1 MNKIQNTEND
11 INIHEEEVMPTL
23 EETLSKNEIVHIDN
37 RNDKFEEIIAKRE
50 NEQRPQVNHV
60 SINKVIIMQFK
71 TVEFIKYCDS

>member
-11 INIHEEEVMPTL
+11 VNIHEEEVMPPL

-71 TVEFIKYCDS
+71 TVELIKYCDS